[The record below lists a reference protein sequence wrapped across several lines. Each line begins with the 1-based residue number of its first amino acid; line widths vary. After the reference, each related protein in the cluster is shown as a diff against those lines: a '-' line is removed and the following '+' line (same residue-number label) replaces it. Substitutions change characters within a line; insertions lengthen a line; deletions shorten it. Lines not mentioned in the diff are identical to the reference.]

1 MNERASQNNLFLIGM
16 ILSMTCWGFSWTSGK
31 ILSAYGDPLTISFL
45 RFALTFVS
53 LIFILMAMKEK
64 MVLSTKGAFD
74 LIAASVLISVYTYL
88 FFKGVTVGKAGAGG
102 VLVTVLNPI
111 ITYAITI
118 AVARR
123 KPSRNEFIGLMLGL
137 AAGIVLLKL
146 VTEADE
152 IFKAG
157 NIYFL
162 LAACSWSVLSRFTAK
177 ATRYGSSLAFS
188 FWMYGISTVL
198 MFLFSGV
205 GSTIETFSKSDWT
218 FWGNLFFSATIT
230 TSLATTFYFVA
241 TSKVGASKASSFI
254 FMVPFSAA
262 LGSWIFLDEVIE
274 LHTIIGGLL
283 GIAAVYILNK
293 KEVAKASAVARS

>member
-1 MNERASQNNLFLIGM
+1 MNEQTGNNKVFIVGM

-31 ILSAYGDPLTISFL
+31 ILTAYGDPLTISFL

-53 LIFILMAMKEK
+53 LLALLPLMKEK
-64 MVLSTKGAFD
+64 LTINPKGIWDLLLS
-74 LIAASVLISVYTYL
+74 SVLISMYTFL
-88 FFKGVTVGKAGAGG
+88 FFKGVSVGKAGAGG

-111 ITYAITI
+111 IIYAMTL
-118 AVARR
+118 ALARR
-123 KPSRNEFIGLMLGL
+123 RPTRNETIGLALGL
-137 AAGIVLLKL
+137 AAGVVLLKL
-146 VTEADE
+146 TTEAGE

-162 LAACSWSVLSRFTAK
+162 LAACSWAVLSRFTAK
-177 ATRYGSSLAFS
+177 AGKYGSSLSFS
-188 FWMYGISTVL
+188 LWMYGISTGL
-198 MFLFSGV
+198 MFLFAGV
-205 GSTIETFSKSDWT
+205 SSTAATFQRSDGM

-241 TSKVGASKASSFI
+241 TSRIGASKASSFI

-262 LGSWIFLDEVIE
+262 LGSWMFLGEVIE
-274 LHTIIGGLL
+274 THTIIGGLL

-293 KEVAKASAVARS
+293 KEVKAPVQLQR

>member
-1 MNERASQNNLFLIGM
+1 MKERTAEDKLFLLGM

-31 ILSAYGDPLTISFL
+31 ILSYYGDPLTISFL

-53 LIFILMAMKEK
+53 LAFILVLMKEK
-64 MVLSTKGAFD
+64 MSVSKSGFID
-74 LIAASVLISVYTYL
+74 LAIAAALISLYTYL
-88 FFKGVTVGKAGAGG
+88 FFKGVSIGKAGAGG

-111 ITYAITI
+111 LTYAITL
-118 AVARR
+118 VLARR
-123 KPSRNEFIGLMLGL
+123 KPTRNEFLGL
-137 AAGIVLLKL
+137 GLGLLAGVILLKL
-146 VTEADE
+146 TTEAEE

-162 LAACSWSVLSRFTAK
+162 FAALSWSLLSRFTAK
-177 ATRYGSSLAFS
+177 ATRYGSSVAFS
-188 FWMYGISTVL
+188 FWMYGIGTGIMLLFCGIDSTV
-198 MFLFSGV
+198 
-205 GSTIETFSKSDWT
+205 STVSNGDIT

-241 TSKVGASKASSFI
+241 TSKIGASKASSFI

-262 LGSWIFLDEVIE
+262 LGSWMFLGEVIE
-274 LHTIIGGLL
+274 AHTIIGGIL

-293 KEVAKASAVARS
+293 KDIVKT